1 MSNLANQFVIAERT
15 DLARGVRVLL
25 AKPLLRAETDPA
37 DFDIVRRRKEP
48 LTGWFDYYCGWT
60 LLIRPGYARL
70 VKVRTD
76 PDSSRPARRSR
87 TGRAPFDRR
96 RYALFCVAAAE
107 LPAAP
112 TITVGALAE
121 RIARA
126 TAQDP
131 VVPAFDPAQRPER
144 MAFVDVLR
152 ALESCGALTAI
163 DGDGAGFAEDGRARA
178 LYRVDPVA
186 LVDLLAA
193 PNGPAQVLETDPD
206 SRIAALTAESRHDG
220 SRVRRD
226 VWLRHSVLRKVF
238 DDPVV
243 YWADLDEQQRS
254 FATSEAGRKVLRQ
267 AAEQAGL
274 VLEER
279 AEGVLLA
286 DPEAV
291 ATEQRFPADTGIDE
305 IAALH
310 LLDELAA
317 APEGRTDEQLRRTA
331 ESVLAKVSGTARV
344 YRSADGP
351 ARLAADAVAVLTGFG
366 LARREAERVVALPA
380 AARYAVGSG
389 FSGHS
394 GFADHGGGRAT

>member
-25 AKPLLRAETDPA
+25 AKPLLRAASDPV
-37 DFDIVRRRKEP
+37 DFELVRRRKEP
-48 LTGWFDYYCGWT
+48 LAGWFDYYCGWT
-60 LLIRPGYARL
+60 LLVRPGYARL

-76 PDSSRPARRSR
+76 PDDTRPARRSR

-96 RYALFCVAAAE
+96 RYALFCLAAAE
-107 LPAAP
+107 LTAVP
-112 TITVGALAE
+112 TIAVGALAE
-121 RIARA
+121 RVERA
-126 TAQDP
+126 SAQDP
-131 VVPAFDPAQRPER
+131 VVPAFDPTQRPER

-163 DGDGAGFAEDGRARA
+163 DGDGGGFAEDDRARA

-193 PNGPAQVLETDPD
+193 PTGPAQVTARDPEQ
-206 SRIAALTAESRHDG
+206 RIAELTAEPRHGG

-243 YWADLDEQQRS
+243 YFADLDPEQRA

-286 DPEAV
+286 DPDGL
-291 ATEQRFPADTGIDE
+291 ATAERFPADSGVAE

-310 LLDELAA
+310 LLDDLAA
-317 APEGRTDEQLRRTA
+317 APDGRTDAQLRGTA
-331 ESVLAKVSGTARV
+331 ESVLSKVSGTARI

-351 ARLAADAVAVLTGFG
+351 ARLAADAVAVLVEFG
-366 LARREAERVVALPA
+366 LARRTGERVVALPA

-389 FSGHS
+389 SGTA
-394 GFADHGGGRAT
+394 GYGEGRAT